1 MIIVVCGPSGVG
13 KGTIVDRLLA
23 TDPRLHLS
31 RSWTTRPRRPGEPDD
46 AYTFVDRSAF
56 QVHAAA
62 GGFLEWDEHFDHL
75 YGTPIPDAGS
85 ASSDLLLEI
94 DVNGAAAIKERHP
107 DALVIYVA
115 APSSEAQSARLHGRG
130 DPPEV
135 VARRLARAGF
145 EDKRG
150 RQIADAVVVND
161 DLEQAVAEVAGILAS
176 RRSPPTAEG
185 TA

>member
-13 KGTIVDRLLA
+13 KGTIVDRLRA
-23 TDPRLHLS
+23 ADPRLRLS
-31 RSWTTRPRRPGEPDD
+31 RSWTTRPPRPGEPDD
-46 AYTFVDRSAF
+46 AYTFVDRAAF
-56 QVHAAA
+56 EAHADA

-75 YGTPIPDAGS
+75 YGTPIPDAG
-85 ASSDLLLEI
+85 ANSSDLLLEI

-107 DALVIYVA
+107 DALVIYIA
-115 APSSEAQSARLHGRG
+115 APSAGDQTARLRGRG

-135 VARRLARAGF
+135 VARRMARAGF

-150 RQIADAVVVND
+150 REIADAVVVND
-161 DLEQAVAEVAGILAS
+161 DLGRAVAEVAGILAS